1 MMNLSSNIFAFF
13 NGISNGSFLHGGR
26 GSDSSISGAWNNNN
40 KKKKKQQISIS
51 IVIYIVKL

>member
-26 GSDSSISGAWNNNN
+26 GSDSSISGAWNNN
-40 KKKKKQQISIS
+40 KKKKKQQISNS
-51 IVIYIVKL
+51 IVIYIVKQ